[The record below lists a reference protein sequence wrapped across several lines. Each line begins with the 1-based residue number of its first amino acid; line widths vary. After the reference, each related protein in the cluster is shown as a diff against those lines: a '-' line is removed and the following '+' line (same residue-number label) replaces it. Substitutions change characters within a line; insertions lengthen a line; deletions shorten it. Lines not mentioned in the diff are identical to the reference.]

1 MENIPVIPM
10 GNSRLLQIVMNC
22 VPLLGVIYYDW
33 SVFALLYAFWLETL
47 GLSFLTAI
55 RIMFAQKSNEQ
66 GPFVGKAIRFLFAR
80 TFILL
85 FYLLFIVVFVGVQIS
100 GKQEGVNFMMYLVL
114 LQPGFRI
121 TILLFFIIK
130 VIELVYMYFYKNQ
143 RKITGPMDFHPFLES
158 RIVVIHIVIVLGV
171 FACQFFSEKLGN
183 HSGII
188 AFASVFVLVK
198 TIGDIVAYNFQ
209 MNPTK
214 PTNEDD

>member
-55 RIMFAQKSNEQ
+55 RIVFAQKSSEK
-66 GPFVGKAIRFLFAR
+66 GPFIATAIRFLFAR

-100 GKQEGVNFMMYLVL
+100 GKQEGVNFMMYLIL

-121 TILLFFIIK
+121 TILLFITLKF
-130 VIELVYMYFYKNQ
+130 IELVYVYFYKNQ
-143 RKITGPMDFHPFLES
+143 RKYTDPMDFHPFLEG

-198 TIGDIVAYNFQ
+198 TIGDLVAYNFQ
-209 MNPTK
+209 MK
-214 PTNEDD
+214 PIKPKNDCE